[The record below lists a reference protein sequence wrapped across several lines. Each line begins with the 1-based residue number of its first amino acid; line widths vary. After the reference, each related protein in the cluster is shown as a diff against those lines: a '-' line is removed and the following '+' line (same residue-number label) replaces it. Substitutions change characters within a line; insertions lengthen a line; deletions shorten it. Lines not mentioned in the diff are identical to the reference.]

1 MQWNFGPQKTH
12 RLPTLM
18 GEINGFMIF
27 LPQQLK
33 LGCHQNGRFWGMGSM
48 SARTNFLDASAL
60 VMMVV
65 QESRSKK
72 LQTYLAAESNWHT
85 TPISFFEALNV
96 LKRKRGKELS
106 EKDYHKAAFDLL
118 ALFRGKQAKIEN
130 LWTLDITD
138 PMTFNETQKVCQNHG
153 LDLSDAFQILS
164 VKAGTFSGL
173 VGDSKTVLITDDK
186 NLSKAATKEGLKV
199 WLLKDPPPD

>member
-1 MQWNFGPQKTH
+1 
-12 RLPTLM
+12 
-18 GEINGFMIF
+18 
-27 LPQQLK
+27 
-33 LGCHQNGRFWGMGSM
+33 M

-72 LQTYLAAESNWHT
+72 LHKYLAAESWHT
-85 TPISFFEALNV
+85 TTICFFEALNV
-96 LKRKRGKELS
+96 LKRKKRRQGLS

-118 ALFRGKQAKIEN
+118 ALFRGAQAKIED
-130 LWTLDITD
+130 LRTLDITD
-138 PMTFNETQKVCQNHG
+138 PKTFEETQKVCLNHG

-173 VGDSKTVLITDDK
+173 VGDSKTTVLITNDK
-186 NLSKAATKEGLKV
+186 KLSKAAKKEGLNV
-199 WLLKDPPPD
+199 WFLKDPPPD